1 MDPKD
6 QRPSSTPDPQWDE
19 LVARLQAAGPL
30 PRRPRTGSDGDQPG
44 DQAGGQGGD
53 QAQSGSPD
61 PGAAQAKRSN
71 DDPTR
76 EADQHTSGKHDPAG
90 TDTGSGGQS
99 APGTPGTPGNSVF
112 PGHSVTPGPADKVGN
127 KGPESHDERL
137 RRLFTTGPGA
147 SGPRDYALQ
156 EEPDG
161 EFVPEDPVAIGS
173 GDPVLTLAWLA
184 AAGGPLALLLGV
196 IFFRGAPTAL
206 FIALGLI
213 TLAGVGLL
221 LYRLP
226 NDRDPGDDGARV

>member
-44 DQAGGQGGD
+44 EQNGNP
-53 QAQSGSPD
+53 AQSGNPD

-99 APGTPGTPGNSVF
+99 APGTPGTPG
-112 PGHSVTPGPADKVGN
+112 TPSPAGKAGN
-127 KGPESHDERL
+127 TGTESHDERL

>member
-44 DQAGGQGGD
+44 DQPGD
-53 QAQSGSPD
+53 QAGDPAPSGNPA
-61 PGAAQAKRSN
+61 PGAAEAKRSN

-76 EADQHTSGKHDPAG
+76 EADRHKAGKHDPAG
-90 TDTGSGGQS
+90 TDTGSGGQ
-99 APGTPGTPGNSVF
+99 PEPGTPGNSV
-112 PGHSVTPGPADKVGN
+112 TPGPAGKAGN
-127 KGPESHDERL
+127 TGPESHDERL

>member
-30 PRRPRTGSDGDQPG
+30 PRRPRTGSDGN
-44 DQAGGQGGD
+44 QAGNQAGD
-53 QAQSGSPD
+53 PAPSGSPD
-61 PGAAQAKRSN
+61 PGAAETKRSN

-76 EADQHTSGKHDPAG
+76 EAAQPAAGQHDPAD
-90 TDTGSGGQS
+90 TDTGSGGRS
-99 APGTPGTPGNSVF
+99 DPGTPGNSV
-112 PGHSVTPGPADKVGN
+112 TPGPAGKAGN
-127 KGPESHDERL
+127 TGPESHDERL

>member
-53 QAQSGSPD
+53 QAPSGSPD

-76 EADQHTSGKHDPAG
+76 EADQSAAGKHDPAG

-99 APGTPGTPGNSVF
+99 APGTPGTPG
-112 PGHSVTPGPADKVGN
+112 TPSPAGKAGN
-127 KGPESHDERL
+127 TGTESHDERL

>member
-30 PRRPRTGSDGDQPG
+30 PRRPRTGSDGDQPADQPG
-44 DQAGGQGGD
+44 DQPGD
-53 QAQSGSPD
+53 PAPSGNPD
-61 PGAAQAKRSN
+61 PGAAETKRSN

-76 EADQHTSGKHDPAG
+76 EADRHTAGKHDPAD
-90 TDTGSGGQS
+90 TDTGSGGQPD
-99 APGTPGTPGNSVF
+99 PGTPGTSGN
-112 PGHSVTPGPADKVGN
+112 SVTPGPAGKAGN
-127 KGPESHDERL
+127 TGPESHDERL

>member
-1 MDPKD
+1 VDPKD

-30 PRRPRTGSDGDQPG
+30 PRRPRTESDGDQPG
-44 DQAGGQGGD
+44 DQNGNP
-53 QAQSGSPD
+53 AQSGSPD
-61 PGAAQAKRSN
+61 PGAAETKRSN

-76 EADQHTSGKHDPAG
+76 EADQHTAEKHDPAD
-90 TDTGSGGQS
+90 TDTGSGDQPD
-99 APGTPGTPGNSVF
+99 PGTPDTPGN
-112 PGHSVTPGPADKVGN
+112 AGN
-127 KGPESHDERL
+127 TGPESHDERL